1 MAIEN
6 LTRTQLHEKAMIC
19 IYQQLFYTSL
29 VDSKYRKNIEE
40 IVLDVMDIPFSSCD
54 EYFKTIVFE
63 TLKEKNELKDII
75 NDNLAKTWTF
85 DRLNLIEQAI
95 LLLFSLEILNR
106 RSEKQVAIDTAVDLT
121 KKYCDEKSYKFVN
134 AVLDKIGKN
143 YEY

>member
-1 MAIEN
+1 MANEN